1 MPSISISRGTTET
14 TGLVLFSS
22 VVLSRGAGIYQ
33 TPSITKTEASAQT
46 SFLSLLFSTK
56 YLLSN
61 LSGGSKPCLAPT
73 TL

>member
-14 TGLVLFSS
+14 TGLTLCSS
-22 VVLSRGAGIYQ
+22 VVLSPGAAHY
-33 TPSITKTEASAQT
+33 T
-46 SFLSLLFSTK
+46 SFLSALFSTK